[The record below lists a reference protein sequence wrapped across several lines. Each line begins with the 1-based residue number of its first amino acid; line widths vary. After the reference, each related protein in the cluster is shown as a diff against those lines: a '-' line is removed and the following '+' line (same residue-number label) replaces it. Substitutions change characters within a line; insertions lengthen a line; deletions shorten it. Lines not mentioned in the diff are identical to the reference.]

1 MGFAGACQS
10 APLFHCFTDN
20 GSARHNCAQ
29 GAPANNAPNPPYS
42 AHFSAQMN
50 FTHTAGCTYHNS
62 QNTMHNLQFTMQT
75 PQCNSYVCAQH
86 KATVQL
92 LDSVLL
98 LLLLLQRKP
107 QTSCSSSASIT
118 SSTRRST
125 SHTHTHIYPKYLTH
139 IYPDYLKHLVY
150 STT

>member
-42 AHFSAQMN
+42 AHQSAQIN
-50 FTHTAGCTYHNS
+50 FTHTAGCTYHSS

-75 PQCNSYVCAQH
+75 PQCNGYICALH
-86 KATVQL
+86 KAGPPSSCL
-92 LDSVLL
+92 IPS
-98 LLLLLQRKP
+98 
-107 QTSCSSSASIT
+107 SCSSCCCSGNHKPHAAHPLQVPYLPGGVPHT
-118 SSTRRST
+118 HTYTQST
-125 SHTHTHIYPKYLTH
+125 SHTSTQTTSHTSCN
-139 IYPDYLKHLVY
+139 